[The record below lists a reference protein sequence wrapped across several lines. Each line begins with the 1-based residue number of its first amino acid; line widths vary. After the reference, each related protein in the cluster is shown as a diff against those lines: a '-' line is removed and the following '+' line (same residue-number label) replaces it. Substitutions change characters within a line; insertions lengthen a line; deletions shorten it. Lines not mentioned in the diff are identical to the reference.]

1 MYLFIPISHFVVEFF
16 DCAQKF
22 ATFSQDVIDGVR
34 VEADQR
40 IGVLVDAHNL
50 EKNYFKLT
58 LFPSILSS
66 LKNTLF
72 KLSLRSGLKNL
83 QILPSCSSHL
93 KKIIC
98 SNTNLL

>member
-1 MYLFIPISHFVVEFF
+1 MQNDRALTNKIMYLFIPISHFVVELF

-50 EKNYFKLT
+50 EKKF
-58 LFPSILSS
+58 ILS
-66 LKNTLF
+66 
-72 KLSLRSGLKNL
+72 
-83 QILPSCSSHL
+83 
-93 KKIIC
+93 
-98 SNTNLL
+98 

>member
-1 MYLFIPISHFVVEFF
+1 MYLFIPISHFVVELF

-50 EKNYFKLT
+50 EKKF
-58 LFPSILSS
+58 ILS
-66 LKNTLF
+66 
-72 KLSLRSGLKNL
+72 
-83 QILPSCSSHL
+83 
-93 KKIIC
+93 
-98 SNTNLL
+98 